1 MVKMKTRFALLL
13 LILPALLFASV
24 KADIDRLF
32 MQASDGG
39 VKHRDLVQ
47 PAKDSLIAMADS
59 AAKYLVAKLD
69 SDDARER
76 HTLVDIYKG
85 IGTAATPYLLQ
96 ALETDNKDQLRTT
109 CRCLADVKDPAAIR
123 DLFAIAAHEDYS
135 VRAAAITAIGKTGGD
150 DSVAIGIAEYLGDS
164 VYVVRK
170 SAVAALGRIGAARSL
185 ADLAMAL
192 DDEHFAVRLAAKDAL
207 AGYGEQATPTVLKLL
222 KQNRSFRFKSL
233 GLRLAGE
240 LQLAATM
247 SAVEESTAH
256 ADPLVRGW
264 AYWAWGRLRGVS
276 VLERLQSLLVTEREP
291 FVKSQLTSTIDYLS
305 TLDQDE

>member
-1 MVKMKTRFALLL
+1 MKTRIALLL
-13 LILPALLFASV
+13 LFLPVLLLAGIKEDV
-24 KADIDRLF
+24 DRLF

-59 AAKYLVAKLD
+59 AAKYLAAKLD

-96 ALETDNKDQLRTT
+96 ALETDDENQLRTA
-109 CRCLADVKDPAAIR
+109 CRCLGDVKDPAAIE
-123 DLFAIAAHEDYS
+123 DLFAIAAHEDYT

-150 DSVAIGIAEYLGDS
+150 DSVAIGVAGHLGDS

-170 SAVAALGRIGAARSL
+170 SAVAALGRIAAPRSL

-192 DDEHFAVRLAAKDAL
+192 DDEHFGVRLTAKDAL
-207 AGYGEQATPTVLKLL
+207 ARYGEQATPTVLELL

-240 LQLAATM
+240 LRRGATM
-247 SAVEESTAH
+247 AAVEESTTH
-256 ADPLVRGW
+256 IDPLVRGW
-264 AYWAWGRLRGVS
+264 AYWAWGRLRGAA
-276 VLERLQSLLVTEREP
+276 VLERLQSLLVTEKDP
-291 FVKSQLTSTIDYLS
+291 FVKSQLQTTIDYLS
-305 TLDQDE
+305 AIDQDD